1 MSTEDKTVRTVTGKV
16 VSTKM
21 QKTVSVL
28 VERLV
33 QHPAYG
39 KYVKRSTKLMAHDE
53 NNECKE
59 GDIVEI
65 RSSRP
70 LSKNKVWTLH
80 RIVTRAG

>member
-53 NNECKE
+53 NNECQE

>member
-1 MSTEDKTVRTVTGKV
+1 MSTEEKTVRTVTGKV
-16 VSTKM
+16 VSAKM

-53 NNECKE
+53 NSECKE

-65 RSSRP
+65 RSCRP
-70 LSKNKVWTLH
+70 MSKNKVWMLH